1 MTEISKDIIT
11 FGFSGVSFIFGA
23 LVSTVLLIPFEEN
36 LIQFLRNRYLLVRKK
51 AVRGTR
57 VRCTIYPKFN
67 IGMNSILNLND
78 LILSGKFEFI
88 VNLPYKNIS
97 EDYMAINES
106 DNLIREAIHQ
116 KYKIRLDGLELNNV
130 SPSQN
135 IIIRNED
142 LDLKKFINKK
152 PKS

>member
-23 LVSTVLLIPFEEN
+23 LVSTVLIIPFEEN
-36 LIQFLRNRYLLVRKK
+36 LIQFLRNRYLLVRNK

-67 IGMNSILNLND
+67 VGMNSILNSND

-97 EDYMAINES
+97 EDCMSVDES
-106 DNLIREAIHQ
+106 DNLIKEAIYQ
-116 KYKIRLDGLELNNV
+116 KYKIKLDGLALNNV
-130 SPSQN
+130 SSSQN
-135 IIIRNED
+135 IIIRNDD
-142 LDLKKFINKK
+142 LDLKVL
-152 PKS
+152 

>member
-1 MTEISKDIIT
+1 MKEILIEIIT
-11 FGFSGVSFIFGA
+11 FGFSGLSFMFGA
-23 LVSTVLLIPFEEN
+23 LISTVLLIPFEEN

-51 AVRGTR
+51 AVRGTK

-67 IGMNSILNLND
+67 VGINNTLNLND

-97 EDYMAINES
+97 EDCMPINDS
-106 DNLIREAIHQ
+106 DNLIKEAIYQ
-116 KYKIRLDGLELNNV
+116 KYNIRLDGLTLNNV

-135 IIIRNED
+135 IIIKKED
-142 LDLKKFINKK
+142 LDLKVL
-152 PKS
+152 